1 VKPRARAI
9 VIDGDRIALIERVR
23 NGQRYYVFPGGG
35 PHEGESLAEAAKREV
50 YEETGLVV
58 EIGDRV
64 AEDVYRGVPNI
75 FFLARVTGGNLGTG
89 TGKELSAPPDSPS
102 GSYRPVWIAIAD
114 LARLPVLPEP
124 VARRVPLL
132 AHHLSHDHRGR

>member
-1 VKPRARAI
+1 MKPRARAI

-35 PHEGESLAEAAKREV
+35 PHDSESLAEAAKREV

-58 EIGDRV
+58 VVSDPV
-64 AEDVYRGVPNI
+64 AEDVYRGVPNV
-75 FFLARVTGGNLGTG
+75 FFLARVIGGSLGTG
-89 TGKELSAPPDSPS
+89 HGKELASPPDSPS

-132 AHHLSHDHRGR
+132 AQHLSHVHRGR